1 MDKVQL
7 DKLLMKIINNPKNKI
22 EPYIGSFFFFLFFN
36 AKFTYPIMKRIDL
49 YFKGDIIM
57 TNNQIDE
64 LNELLKDHAETLT
77 AFGDELL
84 NYGMK
89 RGSIAGCLGTY
100 LGIGIS
106 LSAFYIAKKIKSR
119 KSKKEE
125 SNEEES

>member
-1 MDKVQL
+1 
-7 DKLLMKIINNPKNKI
+7 MKK
-22 EPYIGSFFFFLFFN
+22 
-36 AKFTYPIMKRIDL
+36 IDL

-84 NYGMK
+84 KSGLK
-89 RGSIAGCLGTY
+89 RGLIGGCLGTY
-100 LGIGIS
+100 LGIGIG
-106 LSAFYIAKKIKSR
+106 LSVIHIIKKIKSR

>member
-1 MDKVQL
+1 
-7 DKLLMKIINNPKNKI
+7 
-22 EPYIGSFFFFLFFN
+22 
-36 AKFTYPIMKRIDL
+36 MKRIDL

-57 TNNQIDE
+57 TNNQINE

-84 NYGMK
+84 NHGMK
-89 RGSIAGCLGTY
+89 MGSIAGCLGSY

-106 LSAFYIAKKIKSR
+106 LSAFYIVKKIKSK

-125 SNEEES
+125 SNEEKSNEEES

>member
-1 MDKVQL
+1 
-7 DKLLMKIINNPKNKI
+7 
-22 EPYIGSFFFFLFFN
+22 
-36 AKFTYPIMKRIDL
+36 
-49 YFKGDIIM
+49 M
-57 TNNQIDE
+57 TNNQINE

-106 LSAFYIAKKIKSR
+106 LSAFYIAKKIKSK
-119 KSKKEE
+119 KSKKKSLMKRNLNMEE
-125 SNEEES
+125 SYKDSSFSRVKYIPFNRKKIKF

>member
-1 MDKVQL
+1 
-7 DKLLMKIINNPKNKI
+7 
-22 EPYIGSFFFFLFFN
+22 
-36 AKFTYPIMKRIDL
+36 
-49 YFKGDIIM
+49 M

-84 NYGMK
+84 KYGMT
-89 RGSIAGCLGTY
+89 RGLISGCLGTY

-106 LSAFYIAKKIKSR
+106 LSAFYIAKKIKS
-119 KSKKEE
+119 KKEE